1 MIGSDPRIV
10 RHAIRTVY
18 DPAEVDFEDDDLES
32 RTDIVT
38 DYLEKVI
45 RVPYH
50 LPRLSPSEVETYMSL
65 LFCRRDVEDDNVLQ
79 ELHVASERH
88 RQDDRYA
95 VFGYEA
101 IQEELGDKFTEEITR
116 NLSFCRAAAP
126 LITEGLKG
134 NPRQVKRFLNGFG
147 LRKNLATVAKL
158 TNVEDD
164 VLVKLMILEYTR
176 PSRLNR
182 LYLWQAAQSGHPE
195 ELRKLE
201 EALRAPDGNVSI
213 RQ

>member
-1 MIGSDPRIV
+1 VIGSDPRIV

-65 LFCRRDVEDDNVLQ
+65 LFCRRDVEDDNVFQ

-88 RQDDRYA
+88 WQDDRYA

-116 NLSFCRAAAP
+116 TCRSA
-126 LITEGLKG
+126 
-134 NPRQVKRFLNGFG
+134 
-147 LRKNLATVAKL
+147 
-158 TNVEDD
+158 
-164 VLVKLMILEYTR
+164 
-176 PSRLNR
+176 
-182 LYLWQAAQSGHPE
+182 
-195 ELRKLE
+195 ELRRPLSPKISRGIL
-201 EALRAPDGNVSI
+201 AG
-213 RQ
+213 